1 MVKKATLIHLRIPFS
16 FFLMPFFIFGISQLE
31 DITWWKIG
39 LAFIVVHFFHNGAS
53 NAFNSYFDKDEG
65 SIGGIENP
73 PPVDKELYVVSLIFD
88 VLAVVLGYI
97 VNPYFALMV
106 CIIGLASK
114 AYSHPWIRFKKYAI
128 IGLLIVSFFQGF
140 WTYFMVMVAQHG
152 YVDSIFSM
160 RNIYAGSICS
170 LMLLGSYPMTQIYQH
185 EEDAGRGD
193 RTFSL
198 LLGIKGTFVWTM
210 SIFTLS
216 SALFFWY
223 FTYYY
228 QNIVIACAFLIVMSP
243 VVFFFLKWMSETWK
257 DKTKANYSSTM
268 RLNLLSAICFN
279 LFFVGL
285 LIIDQAVKIAVFN
298 FLGF

>member
-73 PPVDKELYVVSLIFD
+73 PPVDKELYTVSLLFD
-88 VLAVVLGYI
+88 VLAVGLGYL
-97 VNPYFALMV
+97 VNPYFAIMV
-106 CIIGLASK
+106 FVIGLASK
-114 AYSHPWIRFKKYAI
+114 AYSHPIIRFKKYAI
-128 IGLLIVSFFQGF
+128 VGLLIVSFFQGF
-140 WTYFMVMVAQHG
+140 WTYFMVVVAQYG
-152 YVDSIFSM
+152 CSTAIFSEQ
-160 RNIYAGSICS
+160 NIYAGCICS

-185 EEDAGRGD
+185 QEDGQRGD

-198 LLGIKGTFVWTM
+198 LLGVKGTFVWTM
-210 SIFTLS
+210 SIFTVASSLFMAYFITYTAWPVAVLFLS
-216 SALFFWY
+216 M
-223 FTYYY
+223 T
-228 QNIVIACAFLIVMSP
+228 CP
-243 VVFFFLKWMSETWK
+243 VVFYFLNWMKVSWQDE
-257 DKTKANYSSTM
+257 TKANYKSTM

-279 LFFVGL
+279 LFFISLIGL
-285 LIIDQAVKIAVFN
+285 HYFPMS
-298 FLGF
+298 F